1 MRLADPGSYVVARI
15 EVDYLSSLSLADEAV
30 RVDFDVLR
38 VGTTSLTL
46 GETMHARDDRVVTRG
61 RAVAVLRDR
70 ATGRS
75 RPLSDDERSAAEAWR
90 G

>member
-1 MRLADPGSYVVARI
+1 
-15 EVDYLSSLSLADEAV
+15 
-30 RVDFDVLR
+30 
-38 VGTTSLTL
+38 
-46 GETMHARDDRVVTRG
+46 VVTRG

-75 RPLSDDERSAAEAWR
+75 RPLSDDERSAAEAWL